1 MDSFYHHHHVCVVC
15 MLRYTHMAA
24 KRQFGGVGC
33 FLPYGSPRT
42 KHRLSGSV
50 PGTLICQAISPVPFL
65 FETGSSY
72 VVQDGLEITSNS
84 LASVLGFRYTLG
96 LSLSLLFSFFF
107 SLLVS
112 GFLVETQD
120 RMHGGQAFYQ
130 RATSPSVW
138 LVCLSVFISFPHPT
152 FSCSRR

>member
-107 SLLVS
+107 
-112 GFLVETQD
+112 
-120 RMHGGQAFYQ
+120 
-130 RATSPSVW
+130 P
-138 LVCLSVFISFPHPT
+138 C
-152 FSCSRR
+152 